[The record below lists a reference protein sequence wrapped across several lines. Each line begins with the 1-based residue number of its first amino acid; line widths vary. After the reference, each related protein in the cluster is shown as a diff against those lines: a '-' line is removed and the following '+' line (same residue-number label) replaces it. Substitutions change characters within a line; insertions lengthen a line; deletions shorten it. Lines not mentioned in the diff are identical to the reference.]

1 MTPSDAASAIVDAV
15 ESGGR
20 KPKADAVA
28 AIEGLA
34 KIAQSLDM
42 TQTSNNLGQVRDHL
56 MSDTFNLIVMGRF
69 KTGKSTFLNA
79 LLGGTTTPVNL
90 AGHAGP
96 MVVDDLPATATLT
109 GVRYAENPYVKAWHF
124 DGSSQSW
131 TMDEYL
137 SGSTLDT
144 DEKES
149 QQRFGHIREFEMG
162 FPAMLCKAGI
172 VVYDSPGLDEHDT
185 RTVVTKEATGRADAA
200 IVLYRSDVL
209 MGQREMMDAVGLIG
223 DGTRV
228 FTVVNLIGGRQ
239 VDDRLRKFVWNRY
252 VRDQL
257 NGPDYTGQDLAAQD
271 IYFIDAELA
280 RSARYSG
287 DVAGVQR
294 SGLIAFEQRLAHFLL
309 GSRQYIHLNKFI
321 TMASQHSMVI
331 EQQIDQR
338 QTALRADQAKLREAQ
353 EAILPK
359 LASIRSRPAKLPR
372 LFSRYRARADAEI
385 KVAFTAL
392 VAEIR
397 RDLPGH
403 IEEYS
408 LPSGEKFMKVL
419 NQKTMSQE
427 AADEISR
434 FVRGRVERW
443 SQAGAADVLRP
454 LLTELV
460 EEVADEVATIERQ
473 FGEIHLELTGWQ
485 VDADSGPVVGTT
497 EKVVSAVA
505 SVLVGNP
512 LGAVG
517 AGAGGWRGA
526 VGSAVGAFGTGLVLG
541 LLGVTTAVVFW
552 PVALGGALLFGLLGG
567 GIGLEKR
574 IKAKAAER
582 TDEQLRLLPDQ
593 MAVVISNNLG
603 EKFAHMQE
611 EVTRMVT
618 DLVDEE
624 ERNIHEIID
633 LNRMKQEDKE
643 RTQQALTEATGELAR
658 SRVALQRALTLA
670 QQVG

>member
-1 MTPSDAASAIVDAV
+1 MTPSDASSAIVDAV

-34 KIAQSLDM
+34 KIAQNLDM
-42 TQTSNNLGQVRDHL
+42 TQTSNNLGQVREHL
-56 MSDTFNLIVMGRF
+56 VSDTFNLIVMGRF

-79 LLGGTTTPVNL
+79 LLGGTTSRVDL

-109 GVRYAENPYVKAWHF
+109 GVRYAAEPYVKAWHF
-124 DGSSQSW
+124 DGSSQDWSL
-131 TMDEYL
+131 DEYL
-137 SGSTLDT
+137 SGSTLDV

-149 QQRFGHIREFEMG
+149 QRRFEHIREFEMG
-162 FPAMLCKAGI
+162 FPAKLCQAGI

-185 RTVVTKEATGRADAA
+185 RTFVTRDATTRADAA

-223 DGTRV
+223 EGTRV

-239 VDDRLRKFVWNRY
+239 ADDRLRRFVWNRY

-257 NGPDYTGQDLAAQD
+257 NGPEYTGQDLATQD

-280 RSARYSG
+280 RTARYSG
-287 DVAGVQR
+287 DVTGVER
-294 SGLIAFEQRLAHFLL
+294 SGLIAFEQRLANFLL
-309 GSRQYIHLNKFI
+309 GNRQYLHLNKFI
-321 TMASQHSMVI
+321 TMASQHSVAI
-331 EQQIDQR
+331 EQQIEQR
-338 QTALRADQAKLREAQ
+338 QMALRADQAKLRQAQ

-372 LFSRYRARADAEI
+372 LFSRYKARADAEL

-392 VAEIR
+392 VAQIR
-397 RDLPGH
+397 QDLPGH
-403 IEEYS
+403 MAEYD

-419 NQKTMSQE
+419 NQKAMGQE

-434 FVRGRVERW
+434 FVHGRVDQW

-485 VDADSGPVVGTT
+485 VDTSAGPVVGTA
-497 EKVVSAVA
+497 ERVVSAVA
-505 SVLVGNP
+505 SVLVGNV

-541 LLGVTTAVVFW
+541 LLGLAGSVVFW
-552 PVALGGALLFGLLGG
+552 PVALGGALIFGLLGG

-574 IKAKAAER
+574 IKAKAVEQI
-582 TDEQLRLLPDQ
+582 DEHLSQLPDQ
-593 MAVVISNNLG
+593 MAVVISNNLN
-603 EKFAHMQE
+603 EKFEQMRE

-618 DLVDEE
+618 DLVEEE
-624 ERNIHEIID
+624 ERNIHEIVD

-643 RTQQALTEATGELAR
+643 RTQQSLTDATAALAR
-658 SRVALQRALTLA
+658 NRVALQRALTLA

>member
-1 MTPSDAASAIVDAV
+1 MNPPEASSAIVDAIV
-15 ESGGR
+15 GGGR
-20 KPKADAVA
+20 KPQADAVA
-28 AIEGLA
+28 AIEGLT
-34 KIAQSLDM
+34 KIAKNLDM
-42 TQTSNNLGQVRDHL
+42 AQTANNLNDVRDNL
-56 MSDTFNLIVMGRF
+56 LSDTFNLIVMGRF

-79 LLGGTTTPVNL
+79 LLGGTTVKIDL
-90 AGHAGP
+90 GGHAGP

-109 GVRYAENPYVKAWHF
+109 GVRYAEEPYIKAWHF
-124 DGSSQSW
+124 DKTSQSW
-131 TMDEYL
+131 SMDEYL
-137 SGSTLDT
+137 RGSTLDT
-144 DEKES
+144 DERES
-149 QQRFGHIREFEMG
+149 QARFGHIREFEMG
-162 FPAMLCKAGI
+162 FPARLCQAGI

-185 RTVVTKEATGRADAA
+185 RTMVTKEATNRADAA

-209 MGQREMMDAVGLIG
+209 MGQGEMMNAVSLIG
-223 DGTRV
+223 EGTRV
-228 FTVVNLIGGRQ
+228 FTVVNLFGGRA

-257 NGPDYTGQDLAAQD
+257 NGPDYTGQDLATQD

-280 RSARYSG
+280 RAARYSG
-287 DVAGVQR
+287 DAAGVER
-294 SGLIAFEQRLAHFLL
+294 SGLLHFEQRLASFLL
-309 GSRQYIHLNKFI
+309 GNRQYIHLNKFV
-321 TMASQHSMVI
+321 TLASQHSTVI

-359 LASIRSRPAKLPR
+359 LAAIRSRPAKLPR
-372 LFSRYRARADAEI
+372 LFSRYKSRAEAEI
-385 KVAFTAL
+385 KVAFTSL

-403 IEEYS
+403 IEGYS
-408 LPSGEKFMKVL
+408 LPSGEKFMKAL
-419 NQKTMSQE
+419 NQKKMGQE

-434 FVRGRVERW
+434 FVRSRVEDW
-443 SQAGAADVLRP
+443 SQGGAADVLRP
-454 LLTELV
+454 LVTEMV
-460 EEVADEVATIERQ
+460 EEVADEVATIERK

-485 VDADSGPVVGTT
+485 VDANAGPVVSTN

-541 LLGVTTAVVFW
+541 LLGISSAVVFW
-552 PVALGGALLFGLLGG
+552 PVALAGALLFGLIGG

-574 IKAKAAER
+574 IKAKAVEK
-582 TDEQLRLLPDQ
+582 TDEQLQSLPDQ
-593 MAVVISNNLG
+593 MALVISKNIAD
-603 EKFAHMQE
+603 KFAEIEE
-611 EVTRMVT
+611 EVTKLVT
-618 DLVDEE
+618 DLIDEE
-624 ERNIHEIID
+624 ERNVREVVE

-643 RTQQALTEATGELAR
+643 RTQQTLTDATAALAR